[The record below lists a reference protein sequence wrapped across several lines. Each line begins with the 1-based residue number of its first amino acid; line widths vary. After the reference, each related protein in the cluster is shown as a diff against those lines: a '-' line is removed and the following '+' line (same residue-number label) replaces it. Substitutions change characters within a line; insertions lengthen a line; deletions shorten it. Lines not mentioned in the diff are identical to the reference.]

1 MFIIILFT
9 FLGGRV
15 VLRGRSHPII
25 VGFMIGFTFML
36 AELLFVIMCIFFGLG
51 TEAVNNG
58 WGKTLLLLLIY
69 LLKFIHITFI
79 YSNCTIR

>member
-1 MFIIILFT
+1 MFIIIVFT

-36 AELLFVIMCIFFGLG
+36 AELLFVIMCIFF
-51 TEAVNNG
+51 A
-58 WGKTLLLLLIY
+58 
-69 LLKFIHITFI
+69 
-79 YSNCTIR
+79 SAS